1 MIPTLFSGK
10 VHTDDF
16 RGSMTFVNGADLAQI
31 RRFYTIEIP
40 NTAVIRAWQGHAKEQ
55 KWFYP
60 LNGCLQIKLMPLAK
74 IGADGNNL
82 MQEYMLDAKEPSLL
96 HIPEGYYNGFKSIT
110 SAAKLLVFSDKTL
123 DESQIDDF
131 RLSLEEL
138 PWE

>member
-1 MIPTLFSGK
+1 MIPTSISGK
-10 VHTDDF
+10 IHTDF

-40 NTAVIRAWQGHAKEQ
+40 DTTIIRAWQGHAKEQ

-60 LNGCLQIKLMPLAK
+60 LSGCFQIKIMPLSE
-74 IGADGNNL
+74 IGPEGDNL
-82 MQEYMLDAKEPSLL
+82 MYEFILDAQEPSLL
-96 HIPEGYYNGFKSIT
+96 HIPGGYYNGFKSKT
-110 SAAKLLVFSDKTL
+110 PAAKLLVFSDITL
-123 DESQIDDF
+123 DESQHDDF